1 MDDSRFSAFLNTPL
15 FRGGKKGKKYDSKD
29 NDIVIDERF
38 QGIMEK

>member
-15 FRGGKKGKKYDSKD
+15 FRGGKKGKKYSKD